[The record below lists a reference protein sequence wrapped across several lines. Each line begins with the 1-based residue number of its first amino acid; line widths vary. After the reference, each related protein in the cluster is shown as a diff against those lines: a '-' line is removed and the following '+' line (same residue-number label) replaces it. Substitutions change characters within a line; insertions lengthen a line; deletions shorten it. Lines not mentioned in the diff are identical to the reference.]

1 MSLSSQY
8 PYYGPLGS
16 GNYNVSLAFFGPAS
30 EISKSLGL
38 NSSTGL
44 VLPNTDYIQKFAEG
58 DLGISDGFI
67 KNMLAKNFNSPIAQK
82 Y

>member
-1 MSLSSQY
+1 MSLSPLY

-16 GNYNVSLAFFGPAS
+16 GNYNVSLAFFGPLS
-30 EISKSLGL
+30 EASKSIGL

-58 DLGISDGFI
+58 DLGISVLD
-67 KNMLAKNFNSPIAQK
+67 
-82 Y
+82 